1 MVLML
6 RKSNRFLSLVITA
19 ALFLFYYLPSSAQ
32 DKLTSEEIDSYR
44 GDAEKLVSFLE
55 FTFNTLGD
63 PSVSVKEKDVIINQS
78 YSKFFENEKVQIE
91 DDLDENRA
99 LPINKDV
106 QGYLQDIDF
115 FFKQVQFKFTIQDV
129 EQEVNENN
137 QVFFK
142 ITINRNLNGVT
153 IDGQQVNTNRLRYI
167 EINLND
173 TEKDI
178 KIASIYTTK
187 LNEKEELRKWWND
200 LPLTWK
206 EILGSNIALGDTLR
220 MKNVLYFDDSI
231 ARLDV
236 LSLKKMSRDTL
247 SIQVYDSI
255 EISFSSSSILN
266 PGILDRQIKK
276 ILQIDSINIAG
287 NEEVLSLQPLSRLTR
302 LTRINCSNTTV
313 KSLMPLRNLTKLR
326 QLDCSGC
333 PVETIE
339 PLRYLTDLE
348 ELILNGT
355 KIKLINTISNF
366 TELKKLHLNNTS
378 LDTLDPLAGLT
389 RLKDLEVSFSQVNS
403 LAPLQKITS
412 LERLDFSGTTV
423 TDLYHISNLKSIYF
437 LKFEQTPVSNLKP
450 LKDFANLHYLFI
462 DNTLVDDLE
471 PLAGLPELNKIY
483 CDNTRITRTKANA
496 FMEQNPNVLVVY
508 ESSDLMNWWNSI
520 PEAWKDLVRPKIKN
534 SNLPTKEELHELTRL
549 KKIDISENQSI
560 NTLEPLANMVMLNE
574 LNCQGT
580 AVTDLTPIKNLTDL
594 AKLNFSNTRVSDI
607 SPLENLTK
615 LVELRFDE
623 TEVSGIEPILL
634 LDELKWVYCDGTP
647 VDQNE
652 IIGFMTDHPECLV
665 VYQTRELERWW
676 AGLPEVWKFLAE
688 KFIKT
693 DQKLSREQLQQLTN
707 LRKIDLSDFPE
718 MADQSLKIESLES
731 IQKLIFLQELRFT
744 NTRVTNLEPLRGL
757 NSLEILVCPN
767 NPIATLDP
775 LSETRNLHV
784 LDVQN
789 TPIKNLEFLSTLPH
803 LKKLNCSGTQIKNL
817 KGIEMIQSLETLD
830 CYNTAIKSLSQIE
843 GLENLKLLRCY
854 NTKIPLRK
862 IENFKTLRPD
872 VEVVFY

>member
-1 MVLML
+1 MVLL
-6 RKSNRFLSLVITA
+6 RRKSSRFLTFFITA
-19 ALFLFYYLPSSAQ
+19 TFFVFSYLPSLAQ
-32 DKLTSEEIDSYR
+32 EKMSPEEIDSYR
-44 GDAEKLVSFLE
+44 SDAEKLVSFLE

-78 YSKFFENEKVQIE
+78 FSKFFENEKVQIE
-91 DDLDENRA
+91 DDLDENRSI
-99 LPINKDV
+99 PINKDV

-129 EQEVNENN
+129 EQEINDNN

-142 ITINRNLNGVT
+142 ITINRNLIGVT
-153 IDGQQVNTNRLRYI
+153 IDGKQVNTNRIRYI

-173 TEKDI
+173 TEKDL

-187 LNEKEELRKWWND
+187 LNEKMELRKWWNE
-200 LPLTWK
+200 LPLVWK
-206 EILGSNIALGDTLR
+206 EILGSNIALGDSIR

-236 LSLKKMSRDTL
+236 ISLKKMCRDTL
-247 SIQVYDSI
+247 SILVYDSI
-255 EISFSSSSILN
+255 EIPFSSSTTINAGL
-266 PGILDRQIKK
+266 LDRQIKK
-276 ILQIDSINIAG
+276 ILQLDSINIVG
-287 NEEVLSLQPLSRLTR
+287 NVEVTSLQPLSRLTR
-302 LTRINCSNTTV
+302 LTRINCSHTPVTQ
-313 KSLMPLRNLTKLR
+313 LMPLRNLTRLT

-333 PVETIE
+333 PVESIE
-339 PLRYLTDLE
+339 PLRYLTNLE

-355 KIKLINTISNF
+355 KVKLINTISNF
-366 TELKKLHLNNTS
+366 TDLKKLHLNNTS
-378 LDTLDPLAGLT
+378 IDSLDPLAGMSK
-389 RLKDLEVSFSQVNS
+389 LKDLEFSYSKVTS

-412 LERLDFSGTTV
+412 LERLDFSGTSISE
-423 TDLYHISNLKSIYF
+423 LWQISNLKNIYF

-471 PLAGLPELNKIY
+471 PLNGLPELNKIY
-483 CDNTRITRTKANA
+483 CDNTRITRTKANS
-496 FMEQNPNVLVVY
+496 FMEQNANVLVVY
-508 ESSDLMNWWNSI
+508 ESSDLMNWWNNI

-534 SNLPTKEELHELTRL
+534 ENQPTKEELHQITRV

-560 NTLEPLANMVMLNE
+560 NTLEPLANLVMLNE
-574 LNCQGT
+574 LNCQG
-580 AVTDLTPIKNLTDL
+580 AAITDLTPIRNLTDL
-594 AKLNFSNTRVSDI
+594 AKLNFSNTKVNDI
-607 SPLENLTK
+607 SPLANLTK

-623 TEVSGIEPILL
+623 TEVSSIEPILR
-634 LDELKWVYCDGTP
+634 LDELKWIYCDGTP
-647 VDQNE
+647 VDQRQ
-652 IIGFMTDHPECLV
+652 IIGFMKEHPECLV

-676 AGLPEVWKFLAE
+676 AGLPEVWKLLAE

-693 DQKLSREQLQQLTN
+693 DQKLSREQLQQLAN
-707 LRKIDLSDFPE
+707 LRKIDLSEFPE

-744 NTRVTNLEPLRGL
+744 NTRVTSLEPLRGL
-757 NSLEILVCPN
+757 NTLEILVCPN

-775 LSETRNLHV
+775 LSETRNLQV
-784 LDVQN
+784 LDIQN
-789 TPIKNLEFLSTLPH
+789 TPVKNLEFLSTLDQ
-803 LKKLNCSGTQIKNL
+803 LKKLNCSGTQIKSL
-817 KGIEMIQSLETLD
+817 KGIELIQSLETLD
-830 CYNTAIKSLSQIE
+830 CYNTGIKSLSQVE
-843 GLENLKLLRCY
+843 SLENLKLLRCY

-862 IENFKTLRPD
+862 IENFKALKPN

>member
-1 MVLML
+1 MVLL
-6 RKSNRFLSLVITA
+6 RRKSSRLLTLVVSTT
-19 ALFLFYYLPSSAQ
+19 LFLFSGLSVPAQ
-32 DKLTSEEIDSYR
+32 EKMTSEEIDSYR
-44 GDAEKLVSFLE
+44 SDAEKLVSFLE

-91 DDLDENRA
+91 DDLDENRSI
-99 LPINKDV
+99 PINKDV

-129 EQEVNENN
+129 EQEINDNN

-142 ITINRNLNGVT
+142 ITINRNLYGVT
-153 IDGQQVNTNRLRYI
+153 IDGKQVNTNRLRYI

-173 TEKDI
+173 TEKDL

-187 LNEKEELRKWWND
+187 LNEKLELRKWWND
-200 LPLTWK
+200 LPPAWK
-206 EILGSNIALGDTLR
+206 EILGENISLGDSIR
-220 MKNVLYFDDSI
+220 MKNVMFFDDSI
-231 ARLDV
+231 ARLDIV
-236 LSLKKMSRDTL
+236 TMKKMSRDTT
-247 SIQVYDSI
+247 SVTIYDSM
-255 EISFSSSSILN
+255 EVAFSTSSIINAGL
-266 PGILDRQIKK
+266 LDRQIKK

-287 NEEVLSLQPLSRLTR
+287 NEEVTSLQPLSRLTR
-302 LTRINCSNTTV
+302 LTRINCSSTPV
-313 KSLMPLRNLTKLR
+313 LQLMPLRNLTRLT

-333 PVETIE
+333 PVESIE
-339 PLRYLTDLE
+339 PLRYLTNLE
-348 ELILNGT
+348 ELILTGT
-355 KIKLINTISNF
+355 KVKLINTISNF
-366 TELKKLHLNNTS
+366 TDLKKLYLNNTS
-378 LDTLDPLAGLT
+378 VDSLDPLAGMLN
-389 RLKDLEVSFSQVNS
+389 LKDLEFAYSNVTS

-412 LERLDFSGTTV
+412 LERLDFSGTSISE
-423 TDLYHISNLKSIYF
+423 LWQISNLKNIYF
-437 LKFEQTPVSNLKP
+437 LKFEQTPISNLKP

-471 PLAGLPELNKIY
+471 SLNGLPELNKIY

-508 ESSDLMNWWNSI
+508 ESSDLMNWWNNL
-520 PEAWKDLVRPKIKN
+520 PDAWKDLVKPKLKN
-534 SNLPTKEELHELTRL
+534 NNQITKEELHEITRV
-549 KKIDISENQSI
+549 KKIDISDNQSI
-560 NTLEPLANMVMLNE
+560 NTLEPVTNLVMLNE
-574 LNCQGT
+574 LNCQG
-580 AVTDLTPIKNLTDL
+580 AAITDLTPIRNLTDL
-594 AKLNFSNTRVSDI
+594 AKLNFSNTKIKDI
-607 SPLENLTK
+607 SPLANLTK

-623 TEVSGIEPILL
+623 TEVTDIDPILL
-634 LDELKWVYCDGTP
+634 LDELKWVFCDGTP
-647 VDQNE
+647 VDQKE
-652 IIGFMTDHPECLV
+652 IIGFMTDQPECLV

-676 AGLPEVWKFLAE
+676 AVLPEVWKFLAE

-693 DQKLSREQLQQLTN
+693 DQKLSREQLQQLAN
-707 LRKIDLSDFPE
+707 LRKIDLSEFPE

-744 NTRVTNLEPLRGL
+744 NTRITSLEPLRGL

-775 LSETRNLHV
+775 ISETRNLQV
-784 LDVQN
+784 LDIQN
-789 TPIKNLEFLSTLPH
+789 TPITNLEFLSTLSH

-817 KGIEMIQSLETLD
+817 KGIEPIHSLEQLD
-830 CYNTAIKSLSQIE
+830 CYNTSIKSLSQVE
-843 GLENLKLLRCY
+843 SLENLKLLRCY

-862 IENFKTLRPD
+862 IENFRELRPE